1 MSGTGSEE
9 ISMTNTPAKS
19 NGGVMA
25 SMIAMSIT
33 TMGLISGMGYQYVA
47 PIIGDVDTN
56 ANSISAIHAELDT
69 RVDRLRVELVAVV
82 DKAVAQINTDV
93 HEIEAAMKV
102 NDARDMETHGN
113 KTHGVRIEFL
123 EAALRGIKAQVRLL
137 EGLKPINGGAPK

>member
-1 MSGTGSEE
+1 MSGTDSEE